1 MEEEQN
7 LVPRSESDELLRTL
21 GHEITEENHEKFAK
35 VAQKKHKKAN
45 NLLNFKQKKFFF
57 WTKTTPRTQE
67 TLQEVQ
73 VSLSEAAQLYLALY
87 HVTALNEYLT
97 TAKKIIK
104 KEIGK
109 TEANLLKEYP
119 ESYETSEAYNTTWK
133 LLREAQAKKR
143 GDAPNF

>member
-73 VSLSEAAQLYLALY
+73 VHYLKRHSFIWLF
-87 HVTALNEYLT
+87 
-97 TAKKIIK
+97 IM
-104 KEIGK
+104 
-109 TEANLLKEYP
+109 LLH
-119 ESYETSEAYNTTWK
+119 
-133 LLREAQAKKR
+133 
-143 GDAPNF
+143 